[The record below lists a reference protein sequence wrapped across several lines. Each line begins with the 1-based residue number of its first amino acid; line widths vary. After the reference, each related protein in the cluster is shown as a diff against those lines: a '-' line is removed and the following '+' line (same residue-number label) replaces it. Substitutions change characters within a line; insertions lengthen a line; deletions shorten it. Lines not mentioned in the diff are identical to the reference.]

1 MGRTTIVYAALGI
14 GSVCVSSW
22 GCESSKSPVEPS
34 PVCSFAIA
42 PASQAFTEAG
52 GSGSMAVATT
62 AGCSWSAASSAGW
75 IAVTAG
81 STGAGPAAV
90 TYTVQANEA
99 PDARTGTVTVEGQR
113 HTVTQSGRSSI
124 VCSFELDPQS
134 VAVGKDAADGAFSV
148 ITTAGCAWTATSTA
162 PWLVVAG
169 GAAAS
174 GPGRVS
180 YAIARNTSFEPRD
193 AGITVGARTF
203 AVHQAGDA
211 GVPRGLGG
219 VWSGRLIDYPGGRT
233 FQMTLEMNGDLV
245 FGRITGEGTG
255 GFGYMM
261 GVYPGTGPVHLVAD
275 FGDGKQYFDG
285 EFEGRDRVVGAST
298 YNQRPPVY
306 RFEMSR

>member
-62 AGCSWSAASSAGW
+62 AGCSWSAASTVGW

-90 TYTVQANEA
+90 TYTVHANEA
-99 PDARTGTVTVEGQR
+99 PEARTGAVTIEGQR
-113 HTVTQSGRSSI
+113 HTVTQSGRPPI
-124 VCSFELDPQS
+124 VCSFEVDPRS
-134 VAVGKDAADGAFSV
+134 VVVGKDAADGAFSV

-162 PWLVVAG
+162 SWLVVAG
-169 GAAAS
+169 GRPRQARA
-174 GPGRVS
+174 RCL
-180 YAIARNTSFEPRD
+180 YAIARNTRVDARE
-193 AGITVGARTF
+193 AGILVGDKTF

-211 GVPRGLGG
+211 GAPAVLSG
-219 VWSGRLIDYPGGRT
+219 VWNGRLIDFPGGRT
-233 FQMTLEMNGDLV
+233 FQMTLTMNGDLV

-255 GFGYMM
+255 GSGHVM

-285 EFEGRDRVVGAST
+285 EFEGRDRIVGAST